1 MPRLHVRNFA
11 LEAGGNRK
19 EALLFRFFCK
29 DFFGF
34 VIIHRMQGKL
44 RRSFFLHSVCRSEGG
59 ERGRQRFHLVPLEK
73 SLQFISLRF
82 HHIRIGS
89 KFQRHVAANRRQV
102 FGQKCLFLIRCEIFF
117 ELLARDFRQA
127 FVDAFQGTAVDE
139 ELLRRLRADARNARD
154 VVRSVPHQALHINES
169 LWREAVLFQEQLFIV
184 KQKIRHTLA
193 RKKHADIFPHELQG
207 IAVARHDEDVH
218 VLPRCFHGERPQ
230 DVISFIS
237 RLFDQRY
244 AQRGKKLV
252 QHGNLARKL
261 GRRRLARP
269 FVRRKHLI
277 AEGLL
282 PLVKSD
288 GKIVRR
294 IFVQQLL
301 QHIRKAIYRIR
312 VCALRRPQKRQR
324 IKCTVKKAAAVDKD
338 KSFAQQ
344 CSPHCK
350 SRRIFSMASRI
361 GSHFFAE
368 SIASACPSR

>member
-193 RKKHADIFPHELQG
+193 RKEHADIFPHELQG
-207 IAVARHDEDVH
+207 VAVARHDEDVH

-230 DVISFIS
+230 DIVSLISC
-237 RLFDQRY
+237 LF
-244 AQRGKKLV
+244 
-252 QHGNLARKL
+252 N
-261 GRRRLARP
+261 
-269 FVRRKHLI
+269 
-277 AEGLL
+277 
-282 PLVKSD
+282 
-288 GKIVRR
+288 
-294 IFVQQLL
+294 
-301 QHIRKAIYRIR
+301 
-312 VCALRRPQKRQR
+312 
-324 IKCTVKKAAAVDKD
+324 
-338 KSFAQQ
+338 
-344 CSPHCK
+344 
-350 SRRIFSMASRI
+350 
-361 GSHFFAE
+361 
-368 SIASACPSR
+368 